1 MGVELEVQ
9 SEQEVMQVR
18 SRELQQESVEKLNEI
33 VPVVEDIN
41 NINFNQIENNT
52 SEIKEIVSQ
61 NLVEQPDISELYE
74 MMKDLTK
81 GISSMKGQITKLSN
95 KVTDLSNIASDLKK
109 EWLYG

>member
-9 SEQEVMQVR
+9 NEQEVMQIR

-41 NINFNQIENNT
+41 NINFDQIENDT

-61 NLVEQPDISELYE
+61 NLVDQPDRSELYE
-74 MMKDLTK
+74 AMKDLSK
-81 GISSMKGQITKLSN
+81 SLSSIKGQITKVSN
-95 KVTDLSNIASDLKK
+95 KVTDLSNTVSDLTK
-109 EWLYG
+109 E